1 VINGVEQKVYPAPDP
16 DFSSM
21 TMADLLAFIAES
33 DDQIKYARE
42 KGAEELFVIGLCDQR
57 ARAAAQL
64 GRLNGNGTTATLSD
78 DPIAATLQA
87 AGLSEIQ
94 NGASMAAVEEAVRYL
109 ALLLADAT
117 VDDIRRATVREA
129 ALKKLGE
136 IGISAPA
143 RLLDAAL
150 QRQQTQSDTGL
161 ILFSDPEPWPSVV
174 DGAGLL
180 SDIVNLIRRYV
191 VVSHDAAHATALW
204 IMHAWTL
211 EAFDIS
217 PLLVITSATKRCGKT
232 TLLEAIGMLA
242 PRPLPASNLTTATL
256 FRAVEKFKPVML
268 IDEADSFMGEKEE
281 LRGVINSGHRRS
293 SAFVIRTVPVGD
305 EHEPKVFSTW
315 GAKAIASIG
324 KLAGTIEDRSIIIQM
339 RRRAPGERVEKF
351 RTAIYK
357 SFADPLRRQA
367 YRWACDFIPTLQT
380 ITPKE
385 PETLNDRAADNW
397 RPLLAI
403 AQLCGEEWPARARRA
418 AIELSQEIDEAE
430 DSAVVDLLR
439 EFKELFQSKDRITS
453 ADLAEYLGGQVD
465 KRWAEWRHGKPITQR
480 QVARLLA
487 PLKIKSGTIRVGV
500 TETPKGYMRDW
511 FDDAFARYIPPIS
524 LDTPPPIRHTDTSEQ
539 NQVDMAKIDPPQNG
553 HVADRKDGLSS
564 GNHRDVAD
572 VADRKGGSRSKG
584 FDWRAGEQDDDFE
597 DIPR

>member
-1 VINGVEQKVYPAPDP
+1 MSLNPDAIARDNPDIVEAVGQSLPE
-16 DFSSM
+16 FN
-21 TMADLLAFIAES
+21 S
-33 DDQIKYARE
+33 DTI
-42 KGAEELFVIGLCDQR
+42 
-57 ARAAAQL
+57 
-64 GRLNGNGTTATLSD
+64 TATL
-78 DPIAATLQA
+78 TA
-87 AGLSEIQ
+87 AGFDELKDAPLLKVEDALRTL
-94 NGASMAAVEEAVRYL
+94 ASL
-109 ALLLADAT
+109 IT
-117 VDDIRRATVREA
+117 NDDDLRRATIREA
-129 ALKKLGE
+129 ALKKLAD
-136 IGISAPA
+136 IGISAPGK
-143 RLLDAAL
+143 LLDAAL
-150 QRQQTQSDTGL
+150 QRQQTQGSDTGL

-174 DGAGLL
+174 NGAGLL
-180 SDIVNLIRRYV
+180 DDIVSLIRRYV
-191 VVSHDAAHATALW
+191 IVSHDAAHATALW
-204 IMHAWTL
+204 ILHAWTL

-232 TLLEAIGMLA
+232 TLLEAVGMLA

-339 RRRAPGERVEKF
+339 RRRAPGERVKKF

-357 SFADPLRRQA
+357 SSADPLRRQA
-367 YRWACDFIPTLQT
+367 YRWACDFIPTLQS
-380 ITPKE
+380 ITPEE
-385 PETLNDRAADNW
+385 PDGLNDRASDNW

-403 AQLCGEEWPARARRA
+403 AQLCGGKWPDRAKVA
-418 AIELSQEIDEAE
+418 ALGLSADIDEAE
-430 DSAVVDLLR
+430 DSAVVDLLQ

-480 QVARLLA
+480 QIARLLA
-487 PLKIKSGTIRVGV
+487 PLKIRPVPIRIGV
-500 TETPKGYMRDW
+500 DVAKGYLREA
-511 FDDAFARYIPPIS
+511 FEDAFSRYLPVLIGY
-524 LDTPPPIRHTDTSEQ
+524 TVTSEE
-539 NQVDMAKIDPPQNG
+539 NQIDSAEIDPLQNG
-553 HVADRKDGLSS
+553 HVSDRKNGLSN
-564 GNHRDVAD
+564 GNHKDVTD
-572 VADRKGGSRSKG
+572 VTDRKGGSKDSKG
-584 FDWRAGEQDDDFE
+584 FDWRTGEQDDDFE